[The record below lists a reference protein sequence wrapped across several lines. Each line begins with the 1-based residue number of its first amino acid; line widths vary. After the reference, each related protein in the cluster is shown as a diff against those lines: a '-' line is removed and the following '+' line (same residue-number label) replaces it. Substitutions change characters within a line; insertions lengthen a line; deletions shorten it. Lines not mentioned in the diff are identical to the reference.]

1 MSKYINADE
10 LKVTLLNLADG
21 TKEWG
26 EGVQIGFNSC
36 INALDIMPAADVV
49 EVVRCKDCKYNYGI
63 ANNCEYAKD
72 DIVCCYW
79 ESDGLHSD
87 DFCSKGERKET
98 E

>member
-36 INALDIMPAADVV
+36 INALDVMPSADVV
-49 EVVRCKDCKYNYGI
+49 EVKHGEWVDKGSLSCRCSNCGCKSS
-63 ANNCEYAKD
+63 K
-72 DIVCCYW
+72 
-79 ESDGLHSD
+79 ESK
-87 DFCSKGERKET
+87 FCPHCGADMWGVK
-98 E
+98 

>member
-1 MSKYINADE
+1 MSKYINADK
-10 LKVTLLNLADG
+10 LKAFIDAGKYRNPCEKVFSEN
-21 TKEWG
+21 
-26 EGVQIGFNSC
+26 
-36 INALDIMPAADVV
+36 DIIDMVNEMPSADVV

-87 DFCSKGERKET
+87 DFCSKGERKDG
-98 E
+98 